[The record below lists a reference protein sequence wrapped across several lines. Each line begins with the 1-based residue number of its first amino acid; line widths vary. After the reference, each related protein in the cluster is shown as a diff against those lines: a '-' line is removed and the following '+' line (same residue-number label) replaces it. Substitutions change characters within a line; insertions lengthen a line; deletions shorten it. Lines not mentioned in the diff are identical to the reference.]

1 MINGI
6 TYYKLKSPYNGDVTK
21 NCSVSG
27 IEIDNNFFT
36 LEGRDVKSITV
47 DGTDI
52 VLNLLNGEQL
62 KAVDVLDNFIT
73 NISFDKE
80 NGILKAYHNNG
91 DVEEFDGFVSIH
103 EHNNHKHLDAV
114 ASNETLIG
122 NGTHEKPLKLAE
134 AYKTGQFNKDDKAT
148 YKYNRC

>member
-6 TYYKLKSPYNGDVTK
+6 TYYKLKSPYIGDVTK

-80 NGILKAYHNNG
+80 NGILKTYRNNG
-91 DVEEFDGFVSIH
+91 EVEEFDGFVSIH
-103 EHNNHKHLDAV
+103 EHNNHKHLSV
-114 ASNETLIG
+114 
-122 NGTHEKPLKLAE
+122 
-134 AYKTGQFNKDDKAT
+134 
-148 YKYNRC
+148 